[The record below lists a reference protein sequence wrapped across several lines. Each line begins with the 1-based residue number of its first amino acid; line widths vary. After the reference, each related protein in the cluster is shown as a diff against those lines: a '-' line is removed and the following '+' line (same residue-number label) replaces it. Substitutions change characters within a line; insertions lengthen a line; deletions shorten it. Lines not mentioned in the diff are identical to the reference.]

1 VRWPAPPTVAAAFV
15 VALLAPGAAGA
26 ATVPGDRALA
36 HRLVLAKGDLVDGFA
51 QIYEGDPGGAASGST
66 PDLPCPDSA
75 LAPGSTGGFGRGFLH
90 RAAGVF
96 LASSANVYATGTAAR
111 RAAALPQRV
120 FGCLQSH
127 VPFSST
133 RTVGG
138 AKQTMRMRR
147 VLPTTFPRL
156 TADSIS
162 SFDVVYDL
170 TAGGRTIHARMQW
183 ITIRYDRAVLRLT
196 VVAGA
201 DAVSHAAVTDLVR
214 ILARL
219 HARTG

>member
-1 VRWPAPPTVAAAFV
+1 VRWPAPSTVAAAFAA
-15 VALLAPGAAGA
+15 ALVAAGA
-26 ATVPGDRALA
+26 AAAATPPGDRALA

-51 QIYEGDPGGAASGST
+51 QIYEGDPGGATSGST

-90 RAAGVF
+90 RGAGVF
-96 LASSANVYATGTAAR
+96 LASSANVYASDAAAR
-111 RAAALPQRV
+111 HAAALPQRV
-120 FGCLQSH
+120 FGCLESH
-127 VPFSST
+127 VPFTST

-147 VLPTTFPRL
+147 VVATAFPRL

-162 SFDVVYDL
+162 SFDVIYDL
-170 TAGGRTIHARMQW
+170 VAGGRTIHARMQW
-183 ITIRYDRAVLRLT
+183 VTIRYDRAVLRLT

-201 DAVSHAAVTDLVR
+201 DAVSHSAVTDLVR

-219 HARTG
+219 HARSR